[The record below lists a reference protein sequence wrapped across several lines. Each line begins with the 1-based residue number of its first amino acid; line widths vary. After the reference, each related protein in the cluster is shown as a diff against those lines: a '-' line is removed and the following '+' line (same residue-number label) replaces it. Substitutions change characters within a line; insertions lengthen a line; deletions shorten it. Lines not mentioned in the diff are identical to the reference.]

1 MLLAMEISL
10 IKSRGHFR
18 ELVLDFLWRQWGS
31 IGVAGNSR
39 GHDAWMIDPEA
50 LLLATTTFGR
60 FEPRL
65 FDEVLDW
72 LNTNSQAINLQRL
85 QNLGETFGQRSV
97 LCGMAAHLVRRTI
110 NSKWRTLLRDVET
123 APVIATE
130 VLFPDVPVVGEVDS
144 LFAQHGWRRGPVKL
158 RQLSQGPNPDQV
170 TNLLFK
176 LRSLFGVQARA
187 EVMAFLLTHESGHP
201 AEMAERLA
209 YFPRSIQTT
218 LNDMERSGHVLSGRS
233 GREKRFWLRRDE
245 WSFLITW
252 QIPERQFPTWID
264 WAPRFIAM
272 EAIWKFL
279 HRNELESAPAGVQA
293 IELRAALEKLSPE
306 FLRENVQM
314 PAGVGGTEFVASV
327 LDSFQKILS

>member
-1 MLLAMEISL
+1 MLLAMETSL
-10 IKSRGHFR
+10 IKSRGRFR
-18 ELVLDFLWRQWGS
+18 ELALDFLWRQWGA
-31 IGVAGNSR
+31 IGVAGSSR
-39 GHDAWMIDPEA
+39 GHDTWMIDPEA

-85 QNLGETFGQRSV
+85 KNLSENFGQRSV
-97 LCGMAAHLVRRTI
+97 LHGIAAHLARRTI
-110 NSKWRTLLRDVET
+110 NGKWRTLLRDLET
-123 APVIATE
+123 TTVTATE
-130 VLFPDVPVVGEVDS
+130 LLFPDVPVIGQPDE

-158 RQLSQGPNPDQV
+158 RQLSQSPNADQV

-187 EVMAFLLTHESGHP
+187 EVMAFLLTNEAGHP

-209 YFPRSIQTT
+209 YFPRTIQTT

-245 WSFLITW
+245 WRFLITW

-264 WAPRFIAM
+264 WASRFAAL

-279 HRNELESAPAGVQA
+279 QRAELETAPAGVQA
-293 IELRAALEKLSPE
+293 IELRATLEKLSPE
-306 FLRENVQM
+306 FLRENVQ
-314 PAGVGGTEFVASV
+314 PPSGVGGTEFVASV
-327 LDSFQKILS
+327 LDSFQKILA